1 VRGRIKITEQGE
13 VISSKYANQG
23 TALHHLELLVTGVL
37 QASVSTEEPNR
48 SSKKQNNKE
57 DRWEKVMEELSTIS
71 YRFYK
76 EGCDER
82 MYRYFKEATPVTEIA
97 RMKIGSRP
105 AFRRGE
111 ERFED
116 LRAIPWN
123 FGWTQSRHL
132 LGGWF
137 PLGSAFEAYLHPSP
151 RKRLALLSEMYR
163 EWPFFYNLIDNVSM
177 TLAKSN
183 MHIAEA
189 YAQLVNDTRLRKE
202 IFGEI
207 RDEYNRTVQILKRIT
222 GTREVLDNDPVL
234 KRSIQLRN
242 PFIDPINYLQV
253 NLLKKLRSGSRSDQK
268 KLIHAILM
276 TINCIASGMRNTG

>member
-1 VRGRIKITEQGE
+1 
-13 VISSKYANQG
+13 
-23 TALHHLELLVTGVL
+23 
-37 QASVSTEEPNR
+37 
-48 SSKKQNNKE
+48 
-57 DRWEKVMEELSTIS
+57 
-71 YRFYK
+71 
-76 EGCDER
+76 
-82 MYRYFKEATPVTEIA
+82 
-97 RMKIGSRP
+97 
-105 AFRRGE
+105 
-111 ERFED
+111 
-116 LRAIPWN
+116 
-123 FGWTQSRHL
+123 
-132 LGGWF
+132 
-137 PLGSAFEAYLHPSP
+137 
-151 RKRLALLSEMYR
+151 MYR